1 MKKESK
7 LCDSNL
13 YSFQPVKL
21 DVIKLYLK
29 RYRLTGRLSQA
40 PPTSDASDGEE
51 KHTSLVIKRTR

>member
-7 LCDSNL
+7 LCDSDL
-13 YSFQPVKL
+13 YSFRHDKL

-29 RYRLTGRLSQA
+29 QYRLAGRLAQA

-51 KHTSLVIKRTR
+51 KHTSPVIKPTR